1 MFRRTAILIGLI
13 LAFCV
18 GPPAW
23 ASTYGN
29 GIGSEN
35 GFAISTRHPLVST
48 PAGAGWLVG
57 PQTVSAD
64 PEAGAWL
71 KHLQSPGRL
80 LGSMDTFYLLEVIK
94 VGPGLAWTDWHEEI
108 LTPGWSWGS
117 GTMYAYEANLSALS
131 HSKNLFGTAMGA
143 LPFNGFGAIEPISKG
158 AISGDRIDFSFEAL
172 DPSSWVFILK
182 SIHWT
187 GEDGGRHLAPIR
199 IAEYPS
205 PVPIPSALV
214 LLGGGLIGLVAI
226 RKTRSSR

>member
-1 MFRRTAILIGLI
+1 MFRRIAVLIGLI
-13 LAFCV
+13 AAFCV
-18 GPPAW
+18 GPAAW
-23 ASTYGN
+23 ASTYGH

-35 GFAISTRHPLVST
+35 GFAISTRHPLIAT

-94 VGPGLAWTDWHEEI
+94 VGSGLAWTDWHEEI

-117 GTMYAYEANLSALS
+117 GAMYAYGANLASLSLNKALAG
-131 HSKNLFGTAMGA
+131 NGMGA
-143 LPFNGFGAIEPISKG
+143 FPFNWFGSIEPIAQGEIK
-158 AISGDRIDFSFEAL
+158 GDRIDFSFEAL

-187 GEDGGRHLAPIR
+187 GEDGGRRFASIR

-214 LLGGGLIGLVAI
+214 LLAGGLIGLVAI

>member
-1 MFRRTAILIGLI
+1 MFRRTVVLKGLI
-13 LAFCV
+13 AAFCV
-18 GPPAW
+18 GTPAW
-23 ASTYGN
+23 ASTYGH

-35 GFAISTRHPLVST
+35 GFATSTRHPLVST

-94 VGPGLAWTDWHEEI
+94 VGPALAWTDWHVEI

-117 GTMYAYEANLSALS
+117 GAMYAYGANLASLSLNKALAG
-131 HSKNLFGTAMGA
+131 NGMGA
-143 LPFNGFGAIEPISKG
+143 FPFNWIGSIEPIAQGEIK
-158 AISGDRIDFSFEAL
+158 GDRIDFSFEAL

>member
-1 MFRRTAILIGLI
+1 MFRRTAVLIGLI
-13 LAFCV
+13 AAFCV
-18 GPPAW
+18 GPAAW
-23 ASTYGN
+23 ASTYGY
-29 GIGSEN
+29 GIGS
-35 GFAISTRHPLVST
+35 GSDFALSTRHPLTLT
-48 PAGAGWLVG
+48 PAGAGWLVR

-80 LGSMDTFYLLEVIK
+80 LGRMDTFYLLEVIR
-94 VGPGLAWTDWHEEI
+94 VGSEPAWTDWHEEI

-117 GTMYAYEANLSALS
+117 GAMYAYRANLASLNLNKALAG
-131 HSKNLFGTAMGA
+131 NGMGA
-143 LPFNGFGAIEPISKG
+143 FPFNWFGSIEPIAQGEIK
-158 AISGDRIDFSFEAL
+158 GDRIDFSFEAL

-187 GEDGGRHLAPIR
+187 GEDGGRRFAPIR